1 MLITVKTLQQQS
13 FKVEV
18 DSEESVKVLKEKIEA
33 EKGKEGFPANG
44 QKLIYAGK
52 ILEDDKKVADYK
64 IDSEKSFLVVMVTK
78 PKAAAAAAKPET
90 AAAAPAPAPAP
101 APVVVEVTPP
111 APPAEQPKPEQEKME
126 VSPTSPPPTT
136 ATTTTASA
144 TEGTASTTESSTAAA
159 SVSAES
165 TLVTG
170 QAYENMVAEII
181 GMGFEREQVV
191 RALRTSFNNPDR
203 AVEYLLTGIPEFPA
217 EPPAPVPPAPAQT
230 TAPATATATAPATAP
245 APGTTTSG
253 SVTSNPTPQG
263 EEDTLA
269 FLRTQPQ
276 FNHMRRLIHQNP
288 SLLPQLLQQIGQSNP
303 QLLQLISR
311 NQERFIEMLNEP
323 VGDEEQAEGGGLPGA
338 GGAPGASPMGQG
350 YVQVTPQ
357 EKEAIERLKAL
368 GFGEGMCIQA
378 YFACEKNEELA
389 ANFLLSQ
396 GFDDDDQQS

>member
-18 DSEESVKVLKEKIEA
+18 DPEELVKVLKEKIEA
-33 EKGKEGFPANG
+33 EKGKEGFPASG

-64 IDSEKSFLVVMVTK
+64 IDAEKSFLVVMVTK
-78 PKAAAAAAKPET
+78 PKAATPAAKPAET
-90 AAAAPAPAPAP
+90 VTAPPPAL
-101 APVVVEVTPP
+101 VVESTPP
-111 APPAEQPKPEQEKME
+111 APPVEQPKPEQEKME
-126 VSPTSPPPTT
+126 DKPTSPPAAT

-144 TEGTASTTESSTAAA
+144 TESTASTTESSTATA

-170 QAYENMVAEII
+170 QAYENMVAEIV
-181 GMGFEREQVV
+181 GMGFERERVV
-191 RALRTSFNNPDR
+191 QALRTSFNNPDR

-217 EPPAPVPPAPAQT
+217 EPPAPVPPAPTQS
-230 TAPATATATAPATAP
+230 APATAP
-245 APGTTTSG
+245 APATTSSG
-253 SVTSNPTPQG
+253 NVTANPTQG

-323 VGDEEQAEGGGLPGA
+323 IGEEEQQAEGGGMPGV
-338 GGAPGASPMGQG
+338 GGAPGANPMGQG

-378 YFACEKNEELA
+378 YFACERNEELA

-396 GFDDDDQQS
+396 NFDDDDQQS

>member
-18 DSEESVKVLKEKIEA
+18 DPEELVKVLKEKIEA
-33 EKGKEGFPANG
+33 EKGKEGFPASG

-64 IDSEKSFLVVMVTK
+64 IDAEKSFLVVMVTK
-78 PKAAAAAAKPET
+78 PKAAAAPAPKPAET
-90 AAAAPAPAPAP
+90 APPPAQ
-101 APVVVEVTPP
+101 VVEATPP
-111 APPAEQPKPEQEKME
+111 APPAEQPKQEPEKMDDK
-126 VSPTSPPPTT
+126 PTSPPAAT
-136 ATTTTASA
+136 ATPTTTASA
-144 TEGTASTTESSTAAA
+144 TEGTASTTDSSTATA

-181 GMGFEREQVV
+181 GMGFERERVV
-191 RALRTSFNNPDR
+191 QALRTSFNNPDR
-203 AVEYLLTGIPEFPA
+203 AVEYLLTGIPDFPA
-217 EPPAPVPPAPAQT
+217 EPPAPVPPSSAQS
-230 TAPATATATAPATAP
+230 APATAP
-245 APGTTTSG
+245 APGTTSSG
-253 SVTSNPTPQG
+253 NVTANPTPQG

-323 VGDEEQAEGGGLPGA
+323 VGEEEQQAEGGGVIPGVQA
-338 GGAPGASPMGQG
+338 GAPGANPMGQG

-396 GFDDDDQQS
+396 NFDDDDQQS

>member
-18 DSEESVKVLKEKIEA
+18 DPEELVKVLKEKIEA
-33 EKGKEGFPANG
+33 EKGKEGFPASG

-78 PKAAAAAAKPET
+78 PKAAAPAAKPAET
-90 AAAAPAPAPAP
+90 VTTPAP
-101 APVVVEVTPP
+101 APVAEATPP

-126 VSPTSPPPTT
+126 DKPTSPPATT
-136 ATTTTASA
+136 ATTTSASA
-144 TEGTASTTESSTAAA
+144 TEVTASTTESSTATA

-170 QAYENMVAEII
+170 QAYENMVTEII
-181 GMGFEREQVV
+181 GMGFERERVV
-191 RALRTSFNNPDR
+191 QALRTSFNNPDR
-203 AVEYLLTGIPEFPA
+203 AVEYLLTGIPDFPA

-230 TAPATATATAPATAP
+230 APATVP
-245 APGTTTSG
+245 APGSTLSG
-253 SVTSNPTPQG
+253 SVTANPTQQG

-276 FNHMRRLIHQNP
+276 FNQMRRLIHQNP

-323 VGDEEQAEGGGLPGA
+323 IGDEEQAEGGGMPVV
-338 GGAPGASPMGQG
+338 GGAPGANPLGQG

-396 GFDDDDQQS
+396 NFDDDDQQS